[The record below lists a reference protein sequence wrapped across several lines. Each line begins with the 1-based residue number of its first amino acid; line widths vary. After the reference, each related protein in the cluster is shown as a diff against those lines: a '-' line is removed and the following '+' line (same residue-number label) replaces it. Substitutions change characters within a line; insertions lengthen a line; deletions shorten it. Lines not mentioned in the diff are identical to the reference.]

1 MTPFNIAFYP
11 DRTSV
16 TWLGINYFIDFIF
29 LADILVI
36 FNTGYIDED
45 GEFTVVQDYGKI
57 AKRYLTSWFLIDFI
71 AVIPIDLLFGGSNIN
86 GIVRITRI
94 GRMYRLIRLTRMFRV
109 LKVIKEQTKLMD
121 KMKDTLKI
129 GIGFQRLLFFML
141 YFIIFTHVLSCFW
154 MLVATY
160 NSDKSRTWLGG
171 DEDFIGKNQME
182 LYLTAVYFTVT
193 TITTV
198 GYGDMSGGTRQE
210 KVFCIILMI
219 FGVIAFSFATGSLA
233 SIL

>member
-1 MTPFNIAFYP
+1 MLDELAVMGKSRTERDCSSDEEKRKFDSVIEDELATWIKPDDVAVIYAEPTPEGTVYHHL
-11 DRTSV
+11 R
-16 TWLGINYFIDFIF
+16 
-29 LADILVI
+29 
-36 FNTGYIDED
+36 IDED

-57 AKRYLTSWFLIDFI
+57 AKRYLTSWFFIDFI

-94 GRMYRLIRLTRMFRV
+94 GRMYRLIRLTRMLRV
-109 LKVIKEQTKLMD
+109 LKVIKEQTRLMD

-160 NSDKSRTWLGG
+160 NSDKSKTWLGG
-171 DEDFIGKNQME
+171 DEDFIGKN
-182 LYLTAVYFTVT
+182 
-193 TITTV
+193 
-198 GYGDMSGGTRQE
+198 
-210 KVFCIILMI
+210 
-219 FGVIAFSFATGSLA
+219 
-233 SIL
+233 